1 MGKGNRSRQDRA
13 LEAVKNSTVEA
24 APLNVRIK
32 TTIATAA
39 VAFLIIGCILLSV
52 IVNTGLVLRAKTAA
66 KTDNFSVSGTVMSY
80 LVYSQAQSVA
90 YYYQQMGLNYGVSD
104 IISSFGISYFTES
117 VLSQVKE
124 MLVLCEYAKANG
136 INLTAE
142 DEADIEA
149 YLDSIKEAAANELY
163 STNAYVKLMYGNGVN
178 IKDIREA
185 LELNYLAEAAR
196 KVLREKLPGQVT
208 EELRNEYIM

>member
-1 MGKGNRSRQDRA
+1 
-13 LEAVKNSTVEA
+13 
-24 APLNVRIK
+24 
-32 TTIATAA
+32 
-39 VAFLIIGCILLSV
+39 
-52 IVNTGLVLRAKTAA
+52 
-66 KTDNFSVSGTVMSY
+66 
-80 LVYSQAQSVA
+80 
-90 YYYQQMGLNYGVSD
+90 MGLNYGVSD

-149 YLDSIKEAAANELY
+149 YLDSIKKAAANELY

-178 IKDIREA
+178 INDIREA

-196 KVLREKLPGQVT
+196 KVLREKLQGTSDKWLIKTVWGVGYKF
-208 EELRNEYIM
+208 EFLN